1 MPRILIVDDDKA
13 VRTAIQVLLEHE
25 GFEVVVVENGRSA
38 IEAATKAS
46 IDAAIVDIVMPG
58 MDGLETIKAF
68 DRSAPGL
75 PVVAISGFMFR
86 DSSSP
91 LPDFLGAAKTLGA
104 ACGLQKP
111 FRPVALL
118 KALESCLSAARGR
131 LEAAAAA

>member
-38 IEAATKAS
+38 IEAATKTS

-68 DRSAPGL
+68 DRSAPGV

-91 LPDFLGAAKTLGA
+91 LPDFLGAA
-104 ACGLQKP
+104 
-111 FRPVALL
+111 
-118 KALESCLSAARGR
+118 
-131 LEAAAAA
+131 